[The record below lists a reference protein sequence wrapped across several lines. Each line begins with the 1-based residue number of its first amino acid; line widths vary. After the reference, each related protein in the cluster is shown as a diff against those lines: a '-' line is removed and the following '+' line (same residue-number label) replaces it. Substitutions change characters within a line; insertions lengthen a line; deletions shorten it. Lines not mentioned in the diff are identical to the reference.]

1 LRHLALNLATSS
13 VTVLVLVALAIPAW
27 RAFQHPA
34 QASSAVAPNR
44 VFGVYVDP
52 WHFEEWIDDVGVR
65 PQLIAKFEAF
75 ANKRTIDDFMHE
87 VERQKVTQLLVSWEP
102 WSPVPMSRGL
112 AAQFRPQLGYRNA
125 DIAAGWQDGYIER
138 FARSLARFR
147 GVVYLRYAHEMNGTW
162 YPWSHDPKNYVRAW
176 RHVVGV
182 FRRVGAENVRFVW
195 SVNPS
200 LYLPPKAWMR
210 SLRSYWPGR
219 RYVSLVGATMINFGG
234 EKNYTV
240 ERFAPRLQ
248 ALWRLYRKPLMITEA
263 NTEFRNRLPW
273 LHGLRRTL
281 NGMPF
286 IRAISWSQLPSR
298 GKAHLDAIGD
308 LNWDVRG
315 DPAASAVL
323 RDIVSD
329 GMRAHPEQQG
339 NASNRGQTPAPTW
352 SRPNTK
358 VL

>member
-13 VTVLVLVALAIPAW
+13 VTVLVLVALAVPAL
-27 RAFQHPA
+27 RTFQHSAPA
-34 QASSAVAPNR
+34 ASSATPKR

-52 WHFEEWIDDVGVR
+52 WHFDDWSHDVGAR

-75 ANKRTIDDFMHE
+75 ANNRTIDAFMHE
-87 VERQKVTQLLVSWEP
+87 AERQGVRQLLVSWEP
-102 WSPVPMSRGL
+102 WSPVPTARGS

-138 FARSLARFR
+138 FARHLTEFR
-147 GVVYLRYAHEMNGTW
+147 GIVYLRYAHEMNGSW
-162 YPWSHDPKNYVRAW
+162 YPWSHDSKGYVRAW
-176 RHVVGV
+176 RHVVRL
-182 FRRVGAENVRFVW
+182 FRRVGADNVRFVW

-210 SLRSYWPGR
+210 SLRLYWPGR
-219 RYVSLVGATMINFGG
+219 RYVSVVGTTMINFGG

-240 ERFAPRLQ
+240 ERFAPRLH

-263 NTEFRNRLPW
+263 NTEFRNRVPW
-273 LHGLRRTL
+273 LRRLRRTL
-281 NGMPF
+281 NRMPF
-286 IRAISWSQLPSR
+286 VRAIAWSQLPSR

-308 LNWDVRG
+308 LSWNVRG

-323 RDIVSD
+323 RDIISD
-329 GMRAHPEQQG
+329 GMPI
-339 NASNRGQTPAPTW
+339 SP
-352 SRPNTK
+352 
-358 VL
+358 